1 MTLDQFLQL
10 NEAAQLN
17 ALWEARF
24 VSERMDKGLLYT
36 RYRVFDF
43 YIEVC
48 VKDKGCIVFSYFNV
62 EQSPELAD
70 A

>member
-24 VSERMDKGLLYT
+24 VSERLNEGVLYT
-36 RYRVFDF
+36 RYRIFDF

-48 VKDKGCIVFSYFNV
+48 VQDNGGIVFNYFNV
-62 EQSPELAD
+62 EQNTQPAD
-70 A
+70 V